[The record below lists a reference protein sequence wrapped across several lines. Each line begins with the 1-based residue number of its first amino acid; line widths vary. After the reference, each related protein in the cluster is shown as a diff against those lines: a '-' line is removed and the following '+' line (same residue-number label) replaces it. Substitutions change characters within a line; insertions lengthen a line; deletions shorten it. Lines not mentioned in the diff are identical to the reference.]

1 MNTTRLIIQK
11 VMRPSILQMHQV
23 KSRPKILD
31 CQFINSMLF
40 DKFSFFHPI
49 VGEKLG
55 EVVSNVVRQDCDNP
69 LASVEGLCDL

>member
-11 VMRPSILQMHQV
+11 VMQPSILQMHQV
-23 KSRPKILD
+23 KSKILD
-31 CQFINSMLF
+31 SQFINSMLF

-55 EVVSNVVRQDCDNP
+55 EVVSNVVRQDYNNP
-69 LASVEGLCDL
+69 LACVKGLCDL